1 LGQGVAS
8 LRRACAAAAL
18 AAVALHALALLVA
31 PADAKTLRWAR
42 SIDTTSLDP
51 HAANTGPNLL
61 IAHHLYEPLIVRQFD
76 GKMVPA
82 LATSW
87 TLTRDP
93 LVWEFKLRP
102 GVTFHDGSPLAAE
115 DVLFS
120 LERARST
127 ASDVK
132 SLLSSVASVS
142 KADDQTIRIR
152 TIGPDPLLPNNLTDV
167 FIMSRAWAQA
177 NDTAR
182 IHAPASGEPTFAAT
196 HAVGT
201 GPYRLVSR
209 EPGTR
214 TVMKA
219 YEGYWARNE
228 APLEIEEI
236 VYLPIA
242 DNVARITALVT
253 GEVDFVQDVPVA
265 DVERLQDNRALRVN
279 TSPENRSMFLGMNVG
294 ARDLRSSSLKDK
306 NPFADRRVR
315 AAIEMAIDRQQ
326 LRREVMRG
334 QSVPA
339 GVIVPPFSNGY
350 SAELDR
356 WPPVDL
362 GKARALMREAGYGD
376 GFDVALTCTND
387 RYVNDEG
394 LCHALAAMLG
404 PIGMRVRPVTQ
415 PASQHFGQVRRA
427 ELDFYLLGWGVTT
440 FDSEYIFSL
449 LYHTNTGALG
459 GWNGTGFSDRAVD
472 DQIHTLRQEVDQTR
486 RNATIAA
493 LWRRL
498 KEEVVYVPLHNQTIT
513 HAMSREFDIPVDV
526 SNQPKMKFIAARKM

>member
-1 LGQGVAS
+1 VGQGVVSFKRVGA
-8 LRRACAAAAL
+8 AAAWAAAAL
-18 AAVALHALALLVA
+18 WTLAAFSVVE
-31 PADAKTLRWAR
+31 AKTLRWAR

-61 IAHHLYEPLIVRQFD
+61 IAHQLYEPLIVRQFD

-102 GVTFHDGSPLAAE
+102 NVSFHDGTPFTAE

-120 LERARST
+120 LERARSP

-132 SLLSSVASVS
+132 SLLSSVASVA
-142 KADDQTIRIR
+142 KADDH

-167 FIMSRAWAQA
+167 FIMSRAWTEAS
-177 NDTAR
+177 DTVR
-182 IHAPASGEPTFAAT
+182 IHAPASGETTFAAT
-196 HAVGT
+196 QANGT
-201 GPYRLVSR
+201 GPYRLISR
-209 EPGTR
+209 APGR
-214 TVMKA
+214 QTVMKA
-219 YEGYWARNE
+219 YERYWGRSE
-228 APLEIEEI
+228 VPLEIDEI
-236 VYLPIA
+236 VYRPIV
-242 DNVARITALVT
+242 DNAERITALVT

-265 DVERLQDNRALRVN
+265 DVERLQDNRLLRVN

-294 ARDLRSSSLKDK
+294 AQDLKSSSLKDR

-326 LRREVMRG
+326 LRRGVMRG

-356 WPPVDL
+356 WPPVDVA
-362 GKARALMREAGYGD
+362 KARSLMREAGYEQ

-394 LCHALAAMLG
+394 LCHAIAAMLG

-459 GWNGTGFSDRAVD
+459 GWNGTRFSDRAVD

-513 HAMSREFDIPVDV
+513 HAMAREFDIPVDV
-526 SNQPKMKFIAARKM
+526 SNQPKMKFVGARRM

>member
-1 LGQGVAS
+1 MGS
-8 LRRACAAAAL
+8 RWAAAL
-18 AAVALHALALLVA
+18 AAAVLAFATLSGGPV
-31 PADAKTLRWAR
+31 DARTLRWAR

-61 IAHHLYEPLIVRQFD
+61 VAHQIYEPLIVRHFD

-102 GVTFHDGSPLAAE
+102 NVTFHDGTPFTAE

-120 LERARST
+120 LERARSP

-132 SLLSSVASVS
+132 SLLSSVASVT
-142 KADDQTIRIR
+142 KLDDHTVRIR
-152 TIGPDPLLPNNLTDV
+152 TVGPDPLLPNNLTDV
-167 FIMSRAWAQA
+167 LIMSRRWTEAH
-177 NDTAR
+177 DTTAV
-182 IHAPASGEPTFAAT
+182 HSPAGGEPTYAAA
-196 HAVGT
+196 HANGT
-201 GPYRLVSR
+201 GAYALISR
-209 EPGTR
+209 EPGRR
-214 TVMKA
+214 TVMRLHD
-219 YEGYWARNE
+219 GYWGKSE
-228 APLEIEEI
+228 GPIDIEEI

-242 DNVARITALVT
+242 DNAQRITALVT
-253 GEVDFVQDVPVA
+253 SEVDFVQDVPVG
-265 DVERLQDNRALRVN
+265 DVQRLQENRSLRVN

-294 ARDLRSSSLKDK
+294 AQDLKSSSLKQR

-315 AAIEMAIDRQQ
+315 AAIEMAVDRERLQ
-326 LRREVMRG
+326 REVMRG

-350 SAELDR
+350 SPELDR
-356 WPPVDL
+356 WPPVDIQ
-362 GKARALMREAGYGD
+362 KARALMREAGYGD

-394 LCHALAAMLG
+394 LCHAIAGQLG
-404 PIGMRVRPVTQ
+404 QIGMRVRPVTQ
-415 PASQHFGQVRRA
+415 PAAQHFGQVRRA

-459 GWNGTGFSDRAVD
+459 GWNGTRFSDRAVD

-486 RNATIAA
+486 RNATIAS

-513 HAMSREFDIPVDV
+513 YAMSRDFDIPVDV
-526 SNQPKMKFIAARKM
+526 SSQPKMKFVGAKRM